1 MNAQIGEH
9 ECQLVT
15 ASGTAE
21 NKVLFFFYP
30 CLFMKE
36 YKRVY
41 VGQIL
46 NQSEGLFR
54 CRNFWQNDTV
64 VFSLLFD
71 N

>member
-46 NQSEGLFR
+46 NQS
-54 CRNFWQNDTV
+54 DT
-64 VFSLLFD
+64 
-71 N
+71 